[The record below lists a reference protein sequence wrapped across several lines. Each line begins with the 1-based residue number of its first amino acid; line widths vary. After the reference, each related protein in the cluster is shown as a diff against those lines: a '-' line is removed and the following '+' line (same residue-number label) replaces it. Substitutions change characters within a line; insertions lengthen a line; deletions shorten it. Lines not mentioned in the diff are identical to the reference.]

1 LSDNRSHIALG
12 SGLLNFVELQV
23 QIANQ
28 YTLVNE
34 HRKKRDQYNE
44 KTRELMRESI
54 QLREERVKFI
64 EQAKNEQKK
73 RDEMNSKVREYKEQR
88 KELNEEIKKARERLN
103 ELKQG
108 RNELEDNSPSKSP
121 TKRLMRE
128 LKDSEWII
136 QTTVMSLDKERELV
150 KKIAK
155 LEAQLEEK
163 TTAQNKINEFQSKII
178 EEAASLGAIKAK
190 LEHSHQ
196 KVIDYAKKAQEHHDQ
211 MEKLFLKAKEF
222 EKRADELYK
231 QFLEVKKLA
240 DDEHK
245 KAVKI
250 YEKIDMLK
258 KEINDLKK
266 TEEEEKQRR
275 IDVKLEEKEKVAVQ
289 KLKEKRKKLTMEEF
303 RILVEKGLI

>member
-1 LSDNRSHIALG
+1 
-12 SGLLNFVELQV
+12 
-23 QIANQ
+23 
-28 YTLVNE
+28 
-34 HRKKRDQYNE
+34 
-44 KTRELMRESI
+44 M
-54 QLREERVKFI
+54 
-64 EQAKNEQKK
+64 
-73 RDEMNSKVREYKEQR
+73 
-88 KELNEEIKKARERLN
+88 N
-103 ELKQG
+103 ELKEE
-108 RNELEDNSPSKSP
+108 RNELEDYRP
-121 TKRLMRE
+121 TKIPLRRLKKE
-128 LKDSEWII
+128 LKDSEWRI

-150 KKIAK
+150 AKIAK
-155 LEAQLEEK
+155 LEAQLEDK
-163 TTAQNKINEFQSKII
+163 TIASNKINEFQSKII

-211 MEKLFLKAKEF
+211 MESLFLKAKEF
-222 EKRADELYK
+222 EKRADELYR

-240 DDEHK
+240 DEQHK

-266 TEEEEKQRR
+266 TEKEEKQRR

-289 KLKEKRKKLTMEEF
+289 KLKEKRKKLTMDEF

>member
-1 LSDNRSHIALG
+1 LSDNRTHIALG
-12 SGLLNFVELQV
+12 SGLLSFVELQV
-23 QIANQ
+23 QIADL
-28 YTLVNE
+28 YKAVNE
-34 HRKKRDQYNE
+34 RRKKRDQYNE
-44 KTRELMRESI
+44 QTRELMRESK
-54 QLREERVKFI
+54 QLHEERAKLI
-64 EQAKNEQKK
+64 EQAKSEQKK
-73 RDEMNSKVREYKEQR
+73 RDEMNSKVREYKECR

-103 ELKQG
+103 ELKQE
-108 RNELEDNSPSKSP
+108 RNELEDNSPSRIP
-121 TKRLMRE
+121 TKRLMKE

-150 KKIAK
+150 NKIAK
-155 LEAQLEEK
+155 LEAQLEDK

-178 EEAASLGAIKAK
+178 EEAASFEALKAK

-196 KVIDYAKKAQEHHDQ
+196 QVIDYAKKAQEHHDQ
-211 MEKLFLKAKEF
+211 MEKLFLKAKEL
-222 EKRADELYK
+222 EKNADELYK
-231 QFLEVKKLA
+231 QYLEVKKLA
-240 DDEHK
+240 DGEHQ
-245 KAVKI
+245 KAVQI

-266 TEEEEKQRR
+266 TEEEEKQRQ

>member
-1 LSDNRSHIALG
+1 MSDNRSHIALG
-12 SGLLNFVELQV
+12 SGLLSFVELQV
-23 QIANQ
+23 QIANL

-44 KTRELMRESI
+44 KTRELMRESK

-108 RNELEDNSPSKSP
+108 RNELEDNNPSKIP

-150 KKIAK
+150 NKIAK

-190 LEHSHQ
+190 LDQSHQ

-211 MEKLFLKAKEF
+211 MEKLFSKAKEF

-240 DDEHK
+240 DDEHQK
-245 KAVKI
+245 VVKI
-250 YEKIDMLK
+250 YEKIDILK

-266 TEEEEKQRR
+266 SEEEEKQRR